1 MVFRELNL
9 RVLMGCGTFLDILTS
24 RMVVIKQI
32 CPATQADSRGLPLN
46 SSLAPP
52 AHRQCGVESLTS
64 PACLISLPKGLD
76 YMEYLVLFAIIAGVI
91 YKGSEIKD
99 PATLVQKC
107 FDGSRYA

>member
-1 MVFRELNL
+1 
-9 RVLMGCGTFLDILTS
+9 MGCGTFLDILTS

-76 YMEYLVLFAIIAGVI
+76 YMEYLVLIAIIAGIIGGVI
-91 YKGSEIKD
+91 YMGNEIKH

-107 FDGSRYA
+107 LDGSCYA